1 DIHAEVSRTPSPLHD
16 PPSVTIT
23 LDVDPVDTVPQQIV
37 SPASTGDEVILFPS
51 ATEVFDL
58 FSSSGKSPKF
68 DFVKLICHQCRRRFF
83 SAGGLENHLYAVH
96 DIHFDSPG
104 DIPPHADLAS
114 VPLTLPEELVA
125 SCTNTG
131 PPSCAPFSKI
141 VPATTWATVAAKP
154 PLSSSQ
160 PWAGQRL
167 SSPTPSSSS
176 PQVLAAKTHKTI
188 SFSKKPD
195 EVEHAVLL
203 PLRPPP
209 RKRRKNFPCL
219 HCDFTFRTLK
229 SRDEHHVIHLLEDEF
244 NALHGLACNIS
255 ATDFDDF
262 QLPRAR
268 SSKHAQKAPTDGDI
282 KKQSG
287 SAVSASR
294 SARPLLPTPD
304 SEVEQVK
311 PHPRAKKTDKDR
323 HIPKRSSTSSSRETV
338 VPAPIHSG
346 DLPGPTLSCHFCD
359 RDGFPTRKALRYHLF
374 RLHQIPMGR
383 LEARRA
389 ASPAPSAANL
399 LTSTS
404 STSPTSGPFPL
415 VREDDTLFVD
425 FPLRGEVVCPEPGCV
440 HSFVCKSWSSAVWSA
455 KKHLRIHHTLP
466 RVQTCLRCGICQS
479 VISKPVQNHS
489 CLQSLELYVPA
500 VHCQWKCEPCLIT
513 FPSETSLRNHLAG
526 HTRANLRNEAPKLSL
541 PAPSTKK
548 RKRRKRGS
556 QLPSD
561 INEPSTVS
569 DPAAVLAQPVLQEE
583 FQLCSD
589 EVAPGPLSHFVDQ
602 LDRFASDQFP
612 PITFGS
618 FEDLVEDIT
627 QAAISHLFPDG
638 PPTGG
643 PSSTSSTTNIDDP
656 ATCQRLYTRNRR
668 RAVRE
673 IVGTV
678 SEKCKIPLGDLTQFF
693 ADSWTGGSSDPS
705 FFDSISSEGR
715 VDVLDNDFTPTEV
728 WSTLKKAENTAPG
741 PDRLTYH
748 HLRTVD
754 PGARILSKL
763 FNICLKFRRVPC
775 LWKRS
780 TTILIPKG
788 GDPELLSNWR
798 PIALSNTAYKTFA
811 KCLSARLSTW
821 CERFG
826 VLSPCQKGFMPFDGV
841 LEHNFVLQH
850 SIERAR
856 SAKRDICIAWL
867 DVTNAF
873 GALPHCAIFN
883 ALRCNGVGET
893 LVRLVEDI
901 YTDSSTSILT
911 EEGVSP
917 FIPISSGVKQ
927 GCPLSGLL
935 FNITIDP
942 VLREIQGTCDSHR
955 ILAFADDLCLVANSP
970 DELQVDL
977 NRIQLLLGK
986 LHLLL
991 NPGKSFSYHLHGA
1004 TPVGVLNTE
1013 FFLGANRL
1021 TPLVEGEF
1029 HRFLGKPVGFNPVP
1043 DYSSMN
1049 DLGELGV
1056 KLARSKLSPWQRL
1069 DALKSFFFPCL
1080 QFPMRT
1086 AQFPKEDW
1094 ARVDKVLR
1102 KDIKDTLNLP
1112 VEASNEYLYGQRR
1125 LGCCGIPIAAEESD
1139 MNLVDTAFKL
1149 LTSRDDICAR
1159 EAFASLVSTVHK
1171 RLRREPDD
1179 DSLSAFLSGDVEGEF
1194 ATTSN
1199 RYSNTWT
1206 VARVAS
1212 RRLGITWTFEDS
1224 VPSISF
1230 ADLTLKPN
1238 SRRKILHSIRDRL
1251 RTARSSTLL
1260 RKKNQGKAIEVVS
1273 LSPASSHFISNGAYT
1288 RFADWRFIHRARLN
1302 LVPLNGA
1309 KPWLQDVDKR
1319 CRRCGFQQ
1327 ESLAHVIN
1335 HCPSFSHAWQLR
1347 HNAIVDRLH
1356 KALLNRGE
1364 VLSAN
1369 TAVLGTSIRPDLV
1382 FKKGREIFLIDV
1394 TCPFENRTRVFDS
1407 ARARKLAHYEPL
1419 LPLYHAQG
1427 LTPHVV
1433 PILVGALGSW
1443 DPQNDSFLRR
1453 FMSRSYLNTFRRLC
1467 VSDTIKWSRDIYVEF
1482 LTGHKQY
1489 STSADLL
1496 TEPTDLADIYSPS
1509 ESQFVSPV

>member
-1 DIHAEVSRTPSPLHD
+1 MTSNVCQVVEVLDSFEASLTTSFSHGEALANFESNLNTSFSPICHRTRSQLANRETAFVNNSCSGAPIYTVSGHIGDTSQNFLLEQDVSDTLHDILDNISPSTPPGRSSPAVTSTPCGSLTGIHAEVSRTPSPLHD

-37 SPASTGDEVILFPS
+37 SPASTGDEVVLFPS

-96 DIHFDSPG
+96 DIHLDSLG
-104 DIPPHADLAS
+104 DLPPHADLAS

-167 SSPTPSSSS
+167 SSPSPSSSS
-176 PQVLAAKTHKTI
+176 PQVPAAKTHKTI

-262 QLPRAR
+262 QLPRAC
-268 SSKHAQKAPTDGDI
+268 SSKPAKKAPSDRVN

-287 SAVSASR
+287 SAVSR
-294 SARPLLPTPD
+294 SARPLLPAPD
-304 SEVEQVK
+304 SKVEQVK
-311 PHPRAKKTDKDR
+311 PPPRAKKTDKDR
-323 HIPKRSSTSSSRETV
+323 NIPKQSSTSSSRETV
-338 VPAPIHSG
+338 VPASIHTG
-346 DLPGPTLSCHFCD
+346 DVPGPTLSCHFCD
-359 RDGFPTRKALRYHLF
+359 RDGFPNKKALRYHLF

-389 ASPAPSAANL
+389 ASPVPPAANP

-404 STSPTSGPFPL
+404 SSAPTSGPFPL

-425 FPLRGEVVCPEPGCV
+425 FPLRGEVVCPEPGCA

-479 VISKPVQNHS
+479 AISKPVQSHS

-526 HTRANLRNEAPKLSL
+526 HTRANLRNAAPKLSL

-556 QLPSD
+556 QLTSD

-583 FQLCSD
+583 FQICSD
-589 EVAPGPLSHFVDQ
+589 EDAPGPLSHFVDQ

-612 PITFGS
+612 PITFGA

-643 PSSTSSTTNIDDP
+643 PSSTSSGTNMDDP

-715 VDVLDNDFTPTEV
+715 VDVLDNGFTPTEV
-728 WSTLKKAENTAPG
+728 WNTLKKAENTAPG

-798 PIALSNTAYKTFA
+798 
-811 KCLSARLSTW
+811 
-821 CERFG
+821 FG
-826 VLSPCQKGFMPFDGV
+826 
-841 LEHNFVLQH
+841 
-850 SIERAR
+850 
-856 SAKRDICIAWL
+856 
-867 DVTNAF
+867 
-873 GALPHCAIFN
+873 
-883 ALRCNGVGET
+883 
-893 LVRLVEDI
+893 
-901 YTDSSTSILT
+901 
-911 EEGVSP
+911 
-917 FIPISSGVKQ
+917 
-927 GCPLSGLL
+927 
-935 FNITIDP
+935 
-942 VLREIQGTCDSHR
+942 
-955 ILAFADDLCLVANSP
+955 
-970 DELQVDL
+970 
-977 NRIQLLLGK
+977 
-986 LHLLL
+986 
-991 NPGKSFSYHLHGA
+991 
-1004 TPVGVLNTE
+1004 
-1013 FFLGANRL
+1013 
-1021 TPLVEGEF
+1021 
-1029 HRFLGKPVGFNPVP
+1029 
-1043 DYSSMN
+1043 
-1049 DLGELGV
+1049 
-1056 KLARSKLSPWQRL
+1056 
-1069 DALKSFFFPCL
+1069 
-1080 QFPMRT
+1080 
-1086 AQFPKEDW
+1086 
-1094 ARVDKVLR
+1094 
-1102 KDIKDTLNLP
+1102 
-1112 VEASNEYLYGQRR
+1112 
-1125 LGCCGIPIAAEESD
+1125 
-1139 MNLVDTAFKL
+1139 
-1149 LTSRDDICAR
+1149 
-1159 EAFASLVSTVHK
+1159 
-1171 RLRREPDD
+1171 
-1179 DSLSAFLSGDVEGEF
+1179 
-1194 ATTSN
+1194 
-1199 RYSNTWT
+1199 
-1206 VARVAS
+1206 
-1212 RRLGITWTFEDS
+1212 
-1224 VPSISF
+1224 
-1230 ADLTLKPN
+1230 
-1238 SRRKILHSIRDRL
+1238 
-1251 RTARSSTLL
+1251 
-1260 RKKNQGKAIEVVS
+1260 VS
-1273 LSPASSHFISNGAYT
+1273 LSLE
-1288 RFADWRFIHRARLN
+1288 HRAPEWCQAL
-1302 LVPLNGA
+1302 A
-1309 KPWLQDVDKR
+1309 KDVDKR

-1327 ESLAHVIN
+1327 ESLAHVH
-1335 HCPSFSHAWQLR
+1335 HCHSFSHAWQLR

-1356 KALLNRGE
+1356 KALLTKGE

-1369 TAVLGTSIRPDLV
+1369 TAVLGTPIRPDLV

-1394 TCPFENRTRVFDS
+1394 TCPFEYRKTVFDS

-1427 LTPHVV
+1427 LQPHVV

-1489 STSADLL
+1489 SLLLSARLVKICSLRYSPPMLLMLVPPVLFIVVTYATGVAFPIERPCGTTFFVCTEFLWGDRRLAVILRLFLLCLLFRRLIRPFLLALGHFPCSEMKIPFLL
-1496 TEPTDLADIYSPS
+1496 TSL
-1509 ESQFVSPV
+1509 FVERLLVPNRTVLVLLCARLGRPWCGP